1 MSSSYEQVLKE
12 WARKRLLA
20 DKLTL
25 SEDDLVVT
33 KVDVYEREADGYC
46 ETCWSPGYID
56 IEIYYRHKDAE
67 GYYTLSGYDDE
78 RDGQFETLTNLVRQL
93 EAIAEEMEKGY

>member
-1 MSSSYEQVLKE
+1 MSSSYEMVLKE

-20 DKLTL
+20 DKPTL
-25 SEDDLVVT
+25 SEDNLVVT

-56 IEIYYRHKDAE
+56 IKIYYLYNGDE
-67 GYYTLSGYDDE
+67 GYHTLFGYDDE
-78 RDGQFETLTNLVRQL
+78 GDGQFETLTKLVREL
-93 EAIAEEMEKGY
+93 EGIAEEMDKGY

>member
-1 MSSSYEQVLKE
+1 MSSTYEQVLKE

-20 DKLTL
+20 DKPSL
-25 SEDDLVVT
+25 SGDDLTIDRVE
-33 KVDVYEREADGYC
+33 VYEREADGYC

-56 IEIYYRHKDAE
+56 IEIYYTVKDE
-67 GYYTLSGYDDE
+67 RNYYTLSGYDDE
-78 RDGQFETLTNLVRQL
+78 SDGNYETLTKLVREL